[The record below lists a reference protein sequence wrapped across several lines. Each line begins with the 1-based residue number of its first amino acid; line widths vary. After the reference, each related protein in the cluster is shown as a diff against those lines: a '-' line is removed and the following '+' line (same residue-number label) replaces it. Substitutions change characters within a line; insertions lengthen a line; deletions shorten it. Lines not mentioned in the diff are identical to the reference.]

1 MIFKESCD
9 NLMIDFLRNK
19 GIKAYN
25 EIIEIAEQ
33 PNLLFSNDIGQYNA
47 EASYNLHTIQMLN
60 KLVKKNT
67 ISISELEK
75 ALLFIEASWS
85 AYLNNQFKGKHF
97 VFYLWGDY
105 QIPAIRVS
113 VISFYKELELPFGC
127 TLNKVNDI
135 QDVLT
140 QYKEK
145 AQFDGVPIINIEE
158 SDSHEVEEVQNYILT
173 VYSKIIKC

>member
-1 MIFKESCD
+1 MI
-9 NLMIDFLRNK
+9 NFLRNK

-47 EASYNLHTIQMLN
+47 EASYNLYTIQNLN
-60 KLVKKNT
+60 NLIKKNN

-75 ALLFIEASWS
+75 VFIFIEAAWS
-85 AYLNNQFKGKHF
+85 AYLNNYFKGKHF

-105 QIPAIRVS
+105 QIPAIRIS

-127 TLNKVNDI
+127 TLNKVYEM

-145 AQFDGVPIINIEE
+145 VQFDGIPIINIDK
-158 SDSHEVEEVQNYILT
+158 SDSHEDEDVHKYILT
-173 VYSKIIKC
+173 VYLKIIKC